1 MFFDYTDGD
10 FCYGSGDVMFD
21 SEGNNMTRLS
31 DSTAIDW
38 ETGDI
43 HFGNFIMDDDDD
55 DDWINKKN
63 TLSFAAYN
71 SF

>member
-31 DSTAIDW
+31 DNTAIDW
-38 ETGDI
+38 ETGNI
-43 HFGNFIMDDDDD
+43 HFGNFKRDDDDD
-55 DDWINKKN
+55 ND
-63 TLSFAAYN
+63 
-71 SF
+71 

>member
-21 SEGNNMTRLS
+21 SEGNDMTRLS
-31 DSTAIDW
+31 DSTVIDW

-43 HFGNFIMDDDDD
+43 HFGNFELDDDDD
-55 DDWINKKN
+55 
-63 TLSFAAYN
+63 
-71 SF
+71 

>member
-38 ETGDI
+38 ETGDV
-43 HFGNFIMDDDDD
+43 HFGNFGLDDD

-63 TLSFAAYN
+63 TLSVVAYN
-71 SF
+71 NF